1 MKRAVI
7 LLSMVAFLLFMGS
20 AIAFDSPASG
30 AQVVRITTTRHI
42 AAGTAEYA
50 QVQAFLQHP
59 DMDLRTSQSAMGDFT
74 QLGDFVVTWSR
85 QVNGPTLVGTISPQ
99 ASVPEPPFPPPG
111 GHHAV
116 GDTYKVSTCLSGYT
130 QEWEY
135 TYVHYPDGSSG
146 WELTEYKRNVT
157 NSCSRAT

>member
-7 LLSMVAFLLFMGS
+7 LLSMAAFLLCMGS

-30 AQVVRITTTRHI
+30 MQVIHVTTTRHI
-42 AAGTAEYA
+42 ATGTVAHA

-59 DMDLRTSQSAMGDFT
+59 DMGLRTTQSAVGDFT
-74 QLGDFVVTWSR
+74 RLGDFVVTWSR
-85 QVNGPTLVGTISPQ
+85 QVNRPTLVGAATPQ
-99 ASVPEPPFPPPG
+99 ASVPEPPFPPPAG
-111 GHHAV
+111 KHAV

-135 TYVHYPDGSSG
+135 TYAHYPDGSSG
-146 WELTEYKRNVT
+146 WELTEYKKNVT
-157 NSCSRAT
+157 NSCPRAT